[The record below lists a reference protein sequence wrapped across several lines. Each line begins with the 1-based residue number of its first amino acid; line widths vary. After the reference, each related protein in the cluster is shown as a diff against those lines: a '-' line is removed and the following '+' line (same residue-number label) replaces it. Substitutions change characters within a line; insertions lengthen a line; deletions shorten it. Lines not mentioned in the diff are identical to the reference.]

1 MTAPSPLP
9 LARER
14 FFHGDAPGQPCPET
28 LDLTGLGRIL
38 VYGPYE
44 PVTPG
49 LWTATLRLE
58 VCADGATRPFQ
69 FDVVT
74 GADVTETRFRPGRP
88 GAFQVQARHA
98 VDADGLME
106 LRLWVMKPTFH
117 GELRLLGATLE
128 RGDSEAR

>member
-1 MTAPSPLP
+1 MTTQSPLT

-38 VYGPYE
+38 FYGPYE

-49 LWTATLRLE
+49 LWTAALRLE

-74 GADVTETRFRPGRP
+74 GAHVTETRFRPERP
-88 GAFQVQARHA
+88 GVFQVQARHA
-98 VDADGLME
+98 VDAAAPLE

-128 RGDSEAR
+128 RVGEAQ